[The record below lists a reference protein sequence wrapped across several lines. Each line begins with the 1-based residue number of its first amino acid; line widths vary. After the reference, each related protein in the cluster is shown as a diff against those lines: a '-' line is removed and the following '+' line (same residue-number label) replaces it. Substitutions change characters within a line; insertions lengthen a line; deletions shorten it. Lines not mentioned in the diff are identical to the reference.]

1 VVDSGVAPFELL
13 VFAVTLCRNRNP
25 DLYHGLLG
33 IPICIMALFHQI
45 PRVRSVLQRFPTVM
59 VALDHLAVPRLSGGP
74 PYDGAQPLFD
84 LVRFPNL
91 YLKFSSVNLY
101 AAARGKSNA
110 REFFSRLLDCF
121 GANRMMWGSN
131 FPATN
136 DRSLKEQYDLAR
148 NELSFV
154 PETDQRR
161 LFGETALTLWP
172 TLR

>member
-1 VVDSGVAPFELL
+1 
-13 VFAVTLCRNRNP
+13 
-25 DLYHGLLG
+25 
-33 IPICIMALFHQI
+33 
-45 PRVRSVLQRFPTVM
+45 M

-121 GANRMMWGSN
+121 GANRIMWGSN

-154 PETDQRR
+154 LEADQRR

>member
-1 VVDSGVAPFELL
+1 
-13 VFAVTLCRNRNP
+13 
-25 DLYHGLLG
+25 
-33 IPICIMALFHQI
+33 
-45 PRVRSVLQRFPTVM
+45 
-59 VALDHLAVPRLSGGP
+59 LSGGP

-110 REFFSRLLDCF
+110 RKFFSRLLDRF
-121 GANRMMWGSN
+121 GASRMMWGSN

-154 PETDQRR
+154 SDADQRR
-161 LFGETALTLWP
+161 LFGETALNLWP
-172 TLR
+172 ILR